1 MSRAV
6 LLFGLGLTI
15 ILSCTGTAPSQPT
28 EEGFPTDR
36 PFLMGF
42 SPWPYAATPEA
53 VDWTYQTIQDNGDII
68 SHHME
73 EGVPWDE
80 ALADDPYPQAMVDE
94 VNGRLA
100 RYTGNEKILL
110 QINPLNMERNGLAAI
125 RGASANMSLSAPWTG
140 YDFDHPDVEAAF
152 LHYARYM
159 IDAFEP
165 DYVLLGVE
173 VNILAEKDAAAWPK
187 YVSLHTALYTTL
199 KTEYPD
205 LPLGVSVIAPAF
217 FPQWAGEYDLSEQTG
232 ALEDLEPYLDF
243 LSFSVHPFMS
253 ALLANSF
260 PEDYFDQLFA
270 FTDLP
275 VSISESSYPAQ
286 EWTDGT
292 NTFSGTPEKSRR
304 FLRIMLESLHKAE
317 GQFLIWF
324 SAADFDTLWQDTL
337 AEDPVAK
344 IWRDTGLW
352 DESLDRRLPAFT
364 WQEWFAVPYAP

>member
-1 MSRAV
+1 
-6 LLFGLGLTI
+6 
-15 ILSCTGTAPSQPT
+15 
-28 EEGFPTDR
+28 
-36 PFLMGF
+36 
-42 SPWPYAATPEA
+42 
-53 VDWTYQTIQDNGDII
+53 
-68 SHHME
+68 
-73 EGVPWDE
+73 
-80 ALADDPYPQAMVDE
+80 
-94 VNGRLA
+94 
-100 RYTGNEKILL
+100 
-110 QINPLNMERNGLAAI
+110 
-125 RGASANMSLSAPWTG
+125 
-140 YDFDHPDVEAAF
+140 
-152 LHYARYM
+152 
-159 IDAFEP
+159 
-165 DYVLLGVE
+165 
-173 VNILAEKDAAAWPK
+173 
-187 YVSLHTALYTTL
+187 
-199 KTEYPD
+199 
-205 LPLGVSVIAPAF
+205 VSVIAPAF